1 MADAITN
8 AQFAQS
14 LFAPLVNQQRQR
26 SDQMQQLALM
36 ALRRRQQLED
46 QQAQFNQQRDLA
58 NETTDRYI
66 KVEDERSRRSEEHD
80 KRAKEETAKNQAKQA
95 YAEYARVAADT
106 GQELKPFES
115 FGSTAD
121 DVGNGI
127 RQEMARIQG
136 AQQDEAFK
144 SLIEGYKGQLSSLRA
159 MSSLSKSD
167 YESATQKA
175 AATFQPTFTDK
186 DVWGKA
192 VDHLL
197 NGNESV
203 GLKLVDPRD
212 RAAFLAERNTG
223 LQTLQIL
230 KQKSADYINA
240 AEGVKLQGLE
250 IAKAAFK
257 NPKWAKAYSGA
268 MASDPVASPSEAGPL
283 DFGAEFGGK
292 KTAVPPPK
300 TSATETPAPTVT
312 ETFDSGGAP
321 GVLNM
326 LSNRIASVAPTAMTG
341 GLNKVPD
348 WLKQNAQY
356 LPGTLNYIAGGRE
369 RFNQGEAERAATVNP
384 SSPLS
389 LTQPQS
395 NSLRELI
402 LRSLFSAQ
410 PTLPPQ

>member
-26 SDQMQQLALM
+26 SDQMQQAALM
-36 ALRRRQQLED
+36 ALRRKWQLED
-46 QQAQFNQQRDLA
+46 QQSQFNQQRDLA

-66 KVEDERSRRSEEHD
+66 AVEDARSRRSETHD
-80 KRAKEETAKNQAKQA
+80 KQASEEAAKKQAKQA
-95 YAEYARVAADT
+95 YAEYARIAADT

-121 DVGNGI
+121 DVSNGI

-197 NGNESV
+197 SGNESV
-203 GLKLVDPRD
+203 GLKMVDPRD

-268 MASDPVASPSEAGPL
+268 MASDPVASPSETGPL

-292 KTAVPPPK
+292 KTAVPLPK
-300 TSATETPAPTVT
+300 TSAMEAPAPTVT

-341 GLNKVPD
+341 GLNKVPT
-348 WLKQNAQY
+348 WLKQNAQH

-384 SSPLS
+384 NSPLS

-395 NSLRELI
+395 NTLRELI

>member
-66 KVEDERSRRSEEHD
+66 AVEDARSRRSETHD
-80 KRAKEETAKNQAKQA
+80 KQASEEAAKKQAKQA
-95 YAEYARVAADT
+95 YAEYARIAADT

-121 DVGNGI
+121 DVSNGI

-144 SLIEGYKGQLSSLRA
+144 SVVDGYKSQLSSLRA
-159 MSSLSKSD
+159 MSSLNKND
-167 YESATQKA
+167 REYATQNTASSFK
-175 AATFQPTFTDK
+175 PLFTDE
-186 DVWGKA
+186 DVWAKA
-192 VDHLL
+192 VGHLL
-197 NGNESV
+197 KGDDET
-203 GLKLVDPRD
+203 GLSLLDPRD
-212 RAAFLAERNTG
+212 KAAFLSGRNTV
-223 LQTLQIL
+223 LQAIQTR
-230 KQKSADYINA
+230 KQDASKYASEMIKSQ
-240 AEGVKLQGLE
+240 GVEL
-250 IAKAAFK
+250 FK
-257 NPKWAKAYSGA
+257 TASRSPKWAKAYAAAMAEDTPVVSQSGA
-268 MASDPVASPSEAGPL
+268 PNFDEEYGN
-283 DFGAEFGGK
+283 K
-292 KTAVPPPK
+292 KKAAVPPPK
-300 TSATETPAPTVT
+300 TSAVETPAPTVT

-326 LSNRIASVAPTAMTG
+326 LSSRIASVAPTAMTG
-341 GLNKVPD
+341 GLNKVPT